1 MKDEESTIG
10 AANGRMVACLTITS
24 GNCTHRNCIC
34 NGTNWYILSSNA
46 CCPQT
51 KWPNKTNGQQ
61 EGKVQ
66 NLPNI
71 AIMHDGMIRCS
82 FLLGVF
88 T

>member
-1 MKDEESTIG
+1 
-10 AANGRMVACLTITS
+10 MVNID
-24 GNCTHRNCIC
+24 
-34 NGTNWYILSSNA
+34 SN
-46 CCPQT
+46 
-51 KWPNKTNGQQ
+51 Q

-66 NLPNI
+66 NLPII

>member
-51 KWPNKTNGQQ
+51 KWPNKIIDKKSVDEFIFSLANFAY
-61 EGKVQ
+61 E
-66 NLPNI
+66 
-71 AIMHDGMIRCS
+71 
-82 FLLGVF
+82 
-88 T
+88 